1 MKMTRLLPSLLLV
14 LVFFT
19 PIARADVEV
28 TYDKSVNFSYIR
40 SFDWTEGTPPEDPLM
55 QKRIEAAIQR
65 ELIVKGFRKDDEE
78 PDFLIAIHF
87 DGDSVRV
94 EMLDLES
101 GEVFWQGI
109 GTGAVPENEAKLER
123 KINKAA
129 AKMFRKFPPKQ
140 KSKKSK
146 KQ

>member
-1 MKMTRLLPSLLLV
+1 MKMTKLLPRLMLV
-14 LVFFT
+14 LVLLA
-19 PIARADVEV
+19 PMARADVEV

-55 QKRIEAAIQR
+55 QKRIESAIQR

-101 GEVFWQGI
+101 G
-109 GTGAVPENEAKLER
+109 
-123 KINKAA
+123 AA
-129 AKMFRKFPPKQ
+129 F
-140 KSKKSK
+140 
-146 KQ
+146 

>member
-1 MKMTRLLPSLLLV
+1 MMMTRTLPRLPLMLLLFASV
-14 LVFFT
+14 AT
-19 PIARADVEV
+19 ADVEV
-28 TYDKSVNFSYIR
+28 TYDESVNFSYFR

-87 DGDSVRV
+87 EGDSVII

-101 GEVFWQGI
+101 REVFWQGV
-109 GTGAVPENEAKLER
+109 GTGAVPEKEAKLER

-129 AKMFRKFPPKQ
+129 AKMFRKFPPKSQ
-140 KSKKSK
+140 
-146 KQ
+146 